1 MKNLSDWRSMRLW
14 QSRFEQDL
22 HRRYWL
28 RMHGFGIG
36 LLTLGCTWGTTHAL
50 ILAGVGSMA
59 VRWLVALGVGYCVYL
74 LVLLFWAARLVR
86 RDAELDIDDPGV
98 TDLLDVLPSRGGSSA
113 SPPMRSGG
121 GGDYA
126 GGGAEGDFGSAGAA
140 DSVLGEWA
148 GGAVEAAAGADEGA
162 IVVVPVVL
170 LFLVGCGIFLG
181 VGSLLWLYF
190 GFEALLAVAVELA
203 FAIVTAGTA
212 ARVVRAGWLPAI
224 VRLTWK
230 PLLGA
235 VLCAGLLGAVLDAL
249 VPDAR
254 SLPHAVR
261 LLKAR

>member
-36 LLTLGCTWGTTHAL
+36 LVTLGCTWGTTHAL
-50 ILAGVGSMA
+50 IVAGVGSMA

-74 LVLLFWAARLVR
+74 LVLRFWAARLVR
-86 RDAELDIDDPGV
+86 SDTRIEDPGI
-98 TDLLDVLPSRGGSSA
+98 TDLPDLLPERSGSA
-113 SPPMRSGG
+113 SPTVRSGG
-121 GGDYA
+121 GGDYG
-126 GGGAEGDFGSAGAA
+126 GGGAHGDFADLPESVGAA
-140 DSVLGEWA
+140 GDWA
-148 GGAVEAAAGADEGA
+148 GEAIGAAASAEEGA
-162 IVVVPVVL
+162 IVAVPVVL
-170 LFLVGCGIFLG
+170 LFLVGCGVFFS

-203 FAIVTAGTA
+203 FAVVTAGTA

-224 VRLTWK
+224 VRFTWK

-249 VPDAR
+249 VPEAR